1 MSSGGEV
8 PFIHVGTGNLFRQ
21 AGSGVVAKP
30 LLSIVFAYYDNPLML
45 TYQLEKFSTFPE
57 DLLLSLEIIIVDD
70 ASPRFGAER
79 FARRFSKLP
88 VVVYRLDRD
97 RPWNQDAARNI
108 GVKEAHADNVLLTD
122 IDHVVP
128 PETARA
134 LLGMEDKSTIFTF
147 GRRAHF
153 SRRIVHSHVNS
164 YFMARDLYWK
174 IGGYDEDFW
183 GTYGTDWYFR
193 RRAQLIAD
201 VHEMTE
207 VRLEL
212 VTKGSVADAKNKAFS
227 RNPSLLRRA
236 RSFILIGSKS
246 LGLMESPKVLSNSYQ
261 QTYSAKEP

>member
-1 MSSGGEV
+1 MPPGGEV
-8 PFIHVGTGNLFRQ
+8 PFIHLGVGNLLQ
-21 AGSGVVAKP
+21 SAGSGVVVKP

-45 TYQLEKFSTFPE
+45 TYQLEQFSTFPE
-57 DLLLSLEIIIVDD
+57 DLLVRLEIIIVDD

-79 FARRFSKLP
+79 FARRFPRLP
-88 VVVYRLDRD
+88 IAVYRLDRD

-108 GVKEAHADNVLLTD
+108 GVKEAHADNILLTD
-122 IDHVVP
+122 IDHIVP
-128 PETARA
+128 QETARV
-134 LLGMEDKSTIFTF
+134 LLGMVDQSTVFTF

-153 SRRIVHSHVNS
+153 SRKIVHSHINS

-193 RRAQLIAD
+193 RRAQRIAD
-201 VHEMTE
+201 VREMTE

-212 VTKGSVADAKNKAFS
+212 VTKGSVADAKNQVFS

-236 RSFILIGSKS
+236 RSFILLWSKR
-246 LGLMESPKVLSNSYQ
+246 LGLLESPKVLSNSYR
-261 QTYSAKEP
+261 QTYSQQES